1 MKTTKTILLTIISSA
16 LFISCKKNKTQATI
30 DKFISEKF
38 TEIEVKDIKIDR
50 KEMSDRDA
58 FEEVKDIY
66 YEEMQSEIKERDNN
80 PNPESAAIYNVGI
93 ESALKH
99 QSSLLDSMAK
109 AKGKRLFTRV
119 IITRTNPDTISHSLL
134 YIDENGNVPMKRLIK

>member
-1 MKTTKTILLTIISSA
+1 MKTTTILLTVISSA
-16 LFISCKKNKTQATI
+16 LFTSCEKDKTQATI

-38 TEIEVKDIKIDR
+38 TEIELKDVKIDK

-58 FEEVKDIY
+58 FEEVKDYY
-66 YEEMQSEIKERDNN
+66 YEEMQSEIKERNNN
-80 PNPESAAIYNVGI
+80 PIPESAAIYNVGI
-93 ESALKH
+93 EAALEH
-99 QSSLLDSMAK
+99 QNSLLDSMAK

-119 IITRTNPDTISHSLL
+119 IIIRTNPDTISHSLL